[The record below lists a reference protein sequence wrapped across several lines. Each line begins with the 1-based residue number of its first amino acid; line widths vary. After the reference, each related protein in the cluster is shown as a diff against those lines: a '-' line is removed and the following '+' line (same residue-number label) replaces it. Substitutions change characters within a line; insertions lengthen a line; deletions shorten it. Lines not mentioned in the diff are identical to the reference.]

1 MVDLKEGR
9 LELLNDKNSCLVLI
23 DYQPSMF
30 KGSPRAI
37 NLSSSKQP

>member
-23 DYQPSMF
+23 DYQPSHVL
-30 KGSPRAI
+30 KGRSSD